1 MGKEKRP
8 FCCHKIFVPNGL
20 SALVW
25 GYIDVEKKNGK
36 KSDFKKTNFK
46 LATNGQSDKE
56 FLLTKFCPE
65 EVVCPCPAAIYMYKI
80 I

>member
-20 SALVW
+20 SAPTF
-25 GYIDVEKKNGK
+25 GYIHKKKMLK
-36 KSDFKKTNFK
+36 KSDINEIFFE

-56 FLLTKFCPE
+56 FLLISKFCPQR
-65 EVVCPCPAAIYMYKI
+65 VVLPCPGAIYMY
-80 I
+80 